1 MDTLGKIGATL
12 KGAAKTVLLSRVS
25 GAGRR
30 KHRGGR
36 IFILGNGPSLREAL
50 ENFSQELAGEPCMA
64 VNFALNS
71 PEITALCPAYYIL
84 ADPHFF
90 RAEGSDANVDRLWEN
105 LRGVC
110 WKMRLYVPAKYA
122 SIARGRLGSGTQVGV
137 QAFNAV
143 GVEGFGSWTRMIYDL
158 GLGMPRPRNVLIP
171 SLMLA
176 IREGFDEI
184 VVLGADHSWMKTLG
198 VTADNEVVSIQPHFY
213 AEDSR
218 EEARVRHEYRG
229 YRLHEIVE
237 SFAVAFKAYHQIA
250 AYAGPMGIRIVNAT
264 PGSFIDAFPRT
275 TLEEIFSNISNKT

>member
-1 MDTLGKIGATL
+1 MGVLEKIGATL
-12 KGAAKTVLLSRVS
+12 KGATKVLLLSRPS
-25 GAGRR
+25 GAGRCKR
-30 KHRGGR
+30 RGGR

-50 ENFSQELAGEPCMA
+50 EKHGQQLAGQPCLG

-71 PEITALCPAYYIL
+71 PEITALRPTFYVL

-90 RAEGSDANVDRLWEN
+90 RTPGSDANVDKLWHN
-105 LRGVC
+105 LRATD
-110 WKMRLYVPAKYA
+110 WDMRLYVPARYA
-122 SIARGRLGSGTQVGV
+122 SAARQRLGDGSKTMVK
-137 QAFNAV
+137 AFNAV
-143 GVEGFGSWTRMIYDL
+143 GVEGFESWTHAVYSL

-184 VVLGADHSWMKTLG
+184 IVLGADHSWMKTIG
-198 VTADNEVVSIQPHFY
+198 VTEENEVVSIQPHFY

-218 EEARVRHEYRG
+218 EESRVRHEYRG

-237 SFAVAFKAYHQIA
+237 SFAVAFRAYHQIGA
-250 AYAGPMGIRIVNAT
+250 FARSRGALIVNAT

-275 TLEEIFSNISNKT
+275 TLEKIFSDTTNKT